1 MRSIAY
7 HQSGTL
13 CISSIS
19 KKLHIIKQTDFLCT
33 PKGVMRYNSLC
44 ELMIYTLKRGDI
56 PSLSAWIKKSRS
68 VERDFL
74 APPVGLEPTTTRL
87 TAECSTDWAKEE
99 CLSFSLECSHI
110 ISLCKR
116 DVKTFF
122 IFFWIFLS
130 VNILCI
136 HSFHSRRGCP
146 ICSTESVLFPV
157 HPLRV

>member
-74 APPVGLEPTTTRL
+74 APQVGLEPTT
-87 TAECSTDWAKEE
+87 
-99 CLSFSLECSHI
+99 
-110 ISLCKR
+110 
-116 DVKTFF
+116 
-122 IFFWIFLS
+122 LS
-130 VNILCI
+130 VRNIVALLAW
-136 HSFHSRRGCP
+136 SASQ
-146 ICSTESVLFPV
+146 CSLFLPAQSTASSAAGSAVLRALTRSAPNIQSI
-157 HPLRV
+157 